1 MPRCDLL
8 VWILVTK
15 LAPSYYVKLDRLLVQ
30 TGRYRELCSWRK
42 DFKKEWRNLETRQ
55 ITFPI
60 NDAYKPRTDKW
71 TCTCPA
77 FVTSRFLICKHLIQD
92 VERVPPVFF
101 LEVKRH
107 RTAPFWRHKALK
119 LNQDRAIDEGGAQA
133 QAADDDDNDEGGAD
147 DEDDDLDFDDV
158 VEARGDGSTFEEAI
172 NADIDLIAEF
182 VQSLRHQVQFRDQR
196 MLNALEREG
205 AGFLRLARAC
215 MGKEKRLQ
223 STRGRNTCDVGE
235 VNNHSHVLSRK
246 THKCRNRHM
255 TVESGTLNPTIR
267 PLNHHV
273 NT

>member
-1 MPRCDLL
+1 
-8 VWILVTK
+8 
-15 LAPSYYVKLDRLLVQ
+15 
-30 TGRYRELCSWRK
+30 
-42 DFKKEWRNLETRQ
+42 
-55 ITFPI
+55 
-60 NDAYKPRTDKW
+60 
-71 TCTCPA
+71 
-77 FVTSRFLICKHLIQD
+77 
-92 VERVPPVFF
+92 VPPVFF

-255 TVESGTLNPTIR
+255 TVESGTPNLTIR